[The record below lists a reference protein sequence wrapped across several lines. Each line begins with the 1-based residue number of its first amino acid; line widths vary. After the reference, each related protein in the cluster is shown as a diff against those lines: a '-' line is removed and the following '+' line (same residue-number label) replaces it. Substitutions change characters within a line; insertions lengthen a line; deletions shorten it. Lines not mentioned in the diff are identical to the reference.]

1 MMKNCTHFAV
11 VPQMNEG
18 FFLKNGSY
26 QFLNNKM
33 IDDYVKT
40 HNNNL
45 MEVDYCGMGF
55 YVSQAGILE
64 KFEYPWFQPETSE
77 FTLGNITIKDYNSED
92 VSFVKNA
99 KN

>member
-1 MMKNCTHFAV
+1 
-11 VPQMNEG
+11 MNEG

-40 HNNNL
+40 YDNNNL

-55 YVSQAGILE
+55 MLVKREFSKSLNIHGFNQKQANLHLVI
-64 KFEYPWFQPETSE
+64 
-77 FTLGNITIKDYNSED
+77 
-92 VSFVKNA
+92 
-99 KN
+99 